1 MKNNDWIQNNYRY
14 SVSELSRSARQA
26 KERESEDLRRAEY
39 ESQREAH
46 RVQEKMHKIEELNR
60 ELRKV
65 NLQSFVRETGS
76 KVGIFTLSFWQ
87 VDVSVYLFPVL
98 TRLSVNGA
106 A

>member
-1 MKNNDWIQNNYRY
+1 M

-65 NLQSFVRETGS
+65 NLHSFVRETGS
-76 KVGIFTLSFWQ
+76 KVGIFRFPSDTDSSFTCTGFR
-87 VDVSVYLFPVL
+87 V
-98 TRLSVNGA
+98 
-106 A
+106 